1 MDDDASSYT
10 YWCHSCDRFVHPH
23 PHLDAAVLCPHCN
36 AAGFLHDHEM
46 PPAADHSPFNPP
58 VIVLRRSAS
67 PDDATT
73 FDLLYD
79 DGAASALRHL
89 FDRLLLRIPSASDNP
104 NPPASKAAVDSM
116 PTILIGACHLAA
128 DSHCAVCKEPFHLAA
143 EAREMPCAH
152 IYHHH
157 CILPW
162 LALHNSCPVCRNRMP
177 TDDHDSTNAAAAQAA
192 AGSSDEDATT
202 VGTLTILRLPGG
214 GFAVGRFAA
223 AGGTRAGE
231 RELPVLYTQM
241 DDGGFNGGGGSG
253 SPTMIGWS
261 SRGSR
266 SSQRQRSIIP
276 RLFRNMF
283 ACFRHHDATADS
295 GDYSSRAGRRSSSSV
310 FTRSLRSQITSWRSE
325 DGHPDAIATR

>member
-1 MDDDASSYT
+1 MDDDDASSYT
-10 YWCHSCDRFVHPH
+10 YYWCHSCDRFVHPH
-23 PHLDAAVLCPHCN
+23 PHPDAAVLCPHCN
-36 AAGFLHDHEM
+36 AAGFLHHHEI
-46 PPAADHSPFNPP
+46 ADHSPFNPP

-79 DGAASALRHL
+79 DGAASALR
-89 FDRLLLRIPSASDNP
+89 PSSTASDNPNP

-116 PTILIGACHLAA
+116 PTILIGSSHLAA

-162 LALHNSCPVCRNRMP
+162 LALHNSCPVCRHRMP
-177 TDDHDSTNAAAAQAA
+177 TDDLDSTNAAAAAQAA

-202 VGTLTILRLPGG
+202 VGTLTIWRLPGG

-241 DDGGFNGGGGSG
+241 DDGGFNGGGSG

-266 SSQRQRSIIP
+266 SSQRQTSIIS